1 MPRIRCHYVD
11 CAFIDDGYCSA
22 AAIEVDPDMGCMTYS
37 SVDDLEVE
45 DEWDDDES
53 ELDEWVDVDDDDD
66 DELWL
71 DDEDY

>member
-22 AAIEVDPDMGCMTYS
+22 AAIEVDPDMGCTTYS
-37 SVDDLEVE
+37 RVDDLEVE

-53 ELDEWVDVDDDDD
+53 ELDEWVDVDDEDD